1 MTGTSTEGNTLMLK
15 KLIAMA
21 GFVLAS
27 ALALPS
33 YAVDVNTAD
42 KATLDGVKGI
52 GPKTAEAI
60 IAERNKGG
68 AFKDW
73 DDLIKRV
80 KGVGEKNAS
89 TMSTGGLTVNNQA
102 KPNAPASKA
111 AERKKDAPKSDAG
124 TGGKPA
130 STAASTAA
138 STDDSKSK
146 SESKR
151 KKAAEEKNKKA
162 DETPE
167 SKK

>member
-1 MTGTSTEGNTLMLK
+1 MLK

-27 ALALPS
+27 AFAVPG
-33 YAVDVNTAD
+33 YAVEVNSAD

-89 TMSTGGLTVNNQA
+89 TMSSAGLTVNNQA
-102 KPNAPASKA
+102 KRNAPASKA

-124 TGGKPA
+124 TGGKP
-130 STAASTAA
+130 ASTAA

-167 SKK
+167 LKK